1 MTTAKKQARAETK
14 MKPLAVF
21 FLFLASILGATT
33 PLQAE
38 DFALI
43 NGKIFNG
50 IENSV
55 LENRTIFVRNGKIAE
70 IAGSTNT
77 IDPGYTVIDLEGNY
91 LMPGM
96 FDVHTH
102 LSTLAQAR
110 RALVSGVTTIRSAS
124 VKAFEDVALRELV
137 RSGAVAGPDV
147 IAAGVYVSPNLGDTI
162 LADPRLAFLAKG
174 VNTDEELRTLVRV
187 NIDRGADVIKTR
199 GTERAGLSTTD
210 PRQQVYTER
219 QLRVVVEEA
228 AKQNVPVLV
237 HAHGDEGGRAAVL
250 AGARSIEHG
259 TYLSDNTLAL
269 MKERGTWLV
278 PTYVT
283 MNEMNEEQYD
293 HVLRLRGKHM
303 IPQLERVIRSAHK
316 LGVKFAT
323 GADNYYDNKS
333 TNRIS
338 IEVEHFVRLGMT
350 NFEALQ
356 TATVSSADLLG
367 LGAIT
372 GQITEGFEAD
382 MILVPANPLENIEAL
397 QDVLMVVSNG
407 QIALKRIPFGVSE
420 K

>member
-1 MTTAKKQARAETK
+1 MNKN
-14 MKPLAVF
+14 ML
-21 FLFLASILGATT
+21 SI
-33 PLQAE
+33 
-38 DFALI
+38 FCALI
-43 NGKIFNG
+43 IPTLMLMSPAYGNDYALVNGRIFNG
-50 IENSV
+50 VDNEIMEKYTV
-55 LENRTIFVRNGKIAE
+55 FVSDGKISKIE
-70 IAGSTNT
+70 KSDSP
-77 IDPGYTVIDLEGNY
+77 IDANYSVIDLEGNY
-91 LMPGM
+91 LMPGL

-102 LSTLAQAR
+102 LSTLVQAR
-110 RALVSGVTTIRSAS
+110 RALVSGVTTVRSAS

-147 IAAGVYVSPNLGDTI
+147 VAAGVYVTPKLGETI
-162 LADPRLAFLAKG
+162 LADPRLAVLAGG
-174 VNTDEELRTLVRV
+174 VNTDEELRILVRV

-199 GTERAGLSTTD
+199 GTERAGLATTD

-219 QLRVVVEEA
+219 QLRVVVDEA

-259 TYLSDNTLAL
+259 SYLSDETLAL

-293 HVLRLRGKHM
+293 HVLRLRAKYM
-303 IPQLERVIRSAHK
+303 VPQLERVIRSAYK
-316 LGVKFAT
+316 MGVKFAT

-338 IEVEHFVRLGMT
+338 IEVENFVRLGMT

-367 LGAIT
+367 LSSTT

-382 MILVPANPLENIEAL
+382 MILVAANPLTNIEAL
-397 QDVLMVVSNG
+397 QDVLMVISNG
-407 QIALKRIPFGVSE
+407 QVALKRIPFGVND
-420 K
+420 

>member
-1 MTTAKKQARAETK
+1 MHSQILIKFSTAAI
-14 MKPLAVF
+14 F
-21 FLFLASILGATT
+21 FLGLFPSA
-33 PLQAE
+33 QAE
-38 DFALI
+38 DYALV

-50 IENSV
+50 VDNRIIENQ
-55 LENRTIFVRNGKIAE
+55 TIFISNGKISKIAE
-70 IAGSTNT
+70 KSQIVDA
-77 IDPGYTVIDLEGNY
+77 DYTVIDLEGDY

-137 RSGAVAGPDV
+137 RSGAIAGPDV
-147 IAAGVYVSPNLGDTI
+147 VAAGVYVTPKLGDTI
-162 LADPRLAFLAKG
+162 LADPRLAVLAGG
-174 VNTDEELRTLVRV
+174 VHTDDELRTLVQV

-228 AKQNVPVLV
+228 ARHNVPVLV
-237 HAHGDEGGRAAVL
+237 HAHGDEGGKAAVM

-259 TYLSDNTLAL
+259 TYLSDETLAL

-283 MNEMNEEQYD
+283 MKEMNEEQYD

-303 IPQLERVIRSAHK
+303 VPQLEHVIRSAHK
-316 LGVKFAT
+316 MRVKFAT

-338 IEVEHFVRLGMT
+338 IEVENFVRLGMS
-350 NFEALQ
+350 NFEALK

-367 LGAIT
+367 LSTAT
-372 GQITEGFEAD
+372 GQITEGYEAD
-382 MILVPANPLENIEAL
+382 MIIVPANPLVSIEAL
-397 QDVLMVVSNG
+397 QDVLMVISNG
-407 QIALKRIPFGVSE
+407 QVALKRIPFGVGE
-420 K
+420 

>member
-1 MTTAKKQARAETK
+1 
-14 MKPLAVF
+14 MKILAAFCTSLISSMFMV
-21 FLFLASILGATT
+21 A
-33 PLQAE
+33 PVQAE

-50 IENSV
+50 IDNQIIENHTV
-55 LENRTIFVRNGKIAE
+55 FINDGKISNISESSGDVSA
-70 IAGSTNT
+70 A
-77 IDPGYTVIDLEGNY
+77 YTVINLEGNY

-147 IAAGVYVSPNLGDTI
+147 VAAGVYVTPKLNDTI
-162 LADPRLAFLAKG
+162 LADPRLAVLAGG

-199 GTERAGLSTTD
+199 GTERAGLATTD

-259 TYLSDNTLAL
+259 SYLSDETLAL

-293 HVLRLRGKHM
+293 HVLRLRAKYM
-303 IPQLERVIRSAHK
+303 VPQLERVIRSAQK
-316 LGVKFAT
+316 MGVKFAT

-338 IEVEHFVRLGMT
+338 VEVANFVRLGMT

-367 LGAIT
+367 LSEKT
-372 GQITEGFEAD
+372 GQITEGYEAD
-382 MILVPANPLENIEAL
+382 MILVPTNPLESIEAL
-397 QDVLMVVSNG
+397 QDVLMVISNG
-407 QIALKRIPFGVSE
+407 QIALKRIPFGVNE
-420 K
+420 

>member
-1 MTTAKKQARAETK
+1 MTTKTVIAFCALLT
-14 MKPLAVF
+14 F
-21 FLFLASILGATT
+21 SIYLNSSAG
-33 PLQAE
+33 AE
-38 DFALI
+38 DFALV

-50 IENSV
+50 IDNQI
-55 LENRTIFVRNGKIAE
+55 LENHTVLISDGKISSISE
-70 IAGSTNT
+70 IGGEIS
-77 IDPGYTVIDLEGNY
+77 PGYTVIDLEGNY

-102 LSTLAQAR
+102 LATLAQAR
-110 RALVSGVTTIRSAS
+110 RALVSGVTTVRSAS

-147 IAAGVYVSPNLGDTI
+147 IAAGVYVTPNLGETI
-162 LADPRLAFLAKG
+162 LADPRLAVLANG

-259 TYLSDNTLAL
+259 SYLSDETLAL

-293 HVLRLRGKHM
+293 HVLRLRAKYM
-303 IPQLERVIRSAHK
+303 VPQLERVIRSAYK
-316 LGVKFAT
+316 MGVKFAT

-338 IEVEHFVRLGMT
+338 VEVENFVRLGMT

-367 LGAIT
+367 LSEKT
-372 GQITEGFEAD
+372 GQITEGYEAD
-382 MILVPANPLENIEAL
+382 MILVPSNPLTNIEAL
-397 QDVLMVVSNG
+397 QDVLMVISNG
-407 QIALKRIPFGVSE
+407 QVALKRIPFGVND
-420 K
+420 

>member
-1 MTTAKKQARAETK
+1 MN
-14 MKPLAVF
+14 MKAF
-21 FLFLASILGATT
+21 ASICALLSASIW
-33 PLQAE
+33 LNSAASAE

-50 IENSV
+50 VDNSI
-55 LENRTIFVRNGKIAE
+55 LENQTVLINDGKISSISKNAVE
-70 IAGSTNT
+70 IGAN
-77 IDPGYTVIDLEGNY
+77 YTVIDLEGNY

-102 LSTLAQAR
+102 LATLTQAR
-110 RALVSGVTTIRSAS
+110 RALVSGVTTVRSAS

-147 IAAGVYVSPNLGDTI
+147 IAAGVYVTPKLGEAI
-162 LADPRLAFLAKG
+162 LADPRLAVLANG

-187 NIDRGADVIKTR
+187 NIDRGVDVIKTR

-237 HAHGDEGGRAAVL
+237 HAHGNEGGRAAVL

-259 TYLSDNTLAL
+259 SYLSDETLAL

-293 HVLRLRGKHM
+293 HVLRLRAKYM
-303 IPQLERVIRSAHK
+303 VPQLERVIRSAYK
-316 LGVKFAT
+316 MGVKFAT

-338 IEVEHFVRLGMT
+338 VEVENFVRLGMT

-367 LGAIT
+367 LREKT
-372 GQITEGFEAD
+372 GQITEGYEAD
-382 MILVPANPLENIEAL
+382 MILVPANPLTNIQAL
-397 QDVLMVVSNG
+397 QDVLMVISNG
-407 QIALKRIPFGVSE
+407 QIALKRIPFGVDD
-420 K
+420 

>member
-1 MTTAKKQARAETK
+1 MNKTILT
-14 MKPLAVF
+14 VF
-21 FLFLASILGATT
+21 C
-33 PLQAE
+33 
-38 DFALI
+38 ALI
-43 NGKIFNG
+43 ISTLMLMSPAHGDDYALVNGHIFNG
-50 IENSV
+50 VDNQI
-55 LENRTIFVRNGKIAE
+55 LENHTVFISGGKISK
-70 IAGSTNT
+70 IAKAS
-77 IDPGYTVIDLEGNY
+77 DPISADYTVIDLEGNY
-91 LMPGM
+91 LMPGL

-102 LSTLAQAR
+102 LNTLVRAR
-110 RALVSGVTTIRSAS
+110 RALVSGVTTVRSAS

-137 RSGAVAGPDV
+137 HSGAVAGPDV
-147 IAAGVYVSPNLGDTI
+147 VAAGVYVTPNLGETI
-162 LADPRLAFLAKG
+162 LADPRLAVLAGG
-174 VNTDEELRTLVRV
+174 VNTDQELRTLVRI

-228 AKQNVPVLV
+228 ALQNVPVLV
-237 HAHGDEGGRAAVL
+237 HAHGDEGARAAVL

-259 TYLSDNTLAL
+259 SYLSDETLAL
-269 MKERGTWLV
+269 MEERGTWLV

-293 HVLRLRGKHM
+293 HVLRLRAKYM
-303 IPQLERVIRSAHK
+303 VPQLERVIRSAHK
-316 LGVKFAT
+316 IGVKFAT

-338 IEVEHFVRLGMT
+338 VEVENFVRLGMT

-367 LGAIT
+367 LGATT

-382 MILVPANPLENIEAL
+382 MILVPANPLTNIEAL
-397 QDVLMVVSNG
+397 QDILMVISNG
-407 QIALKRIPFGVSE
+407 QMALKRIPFGVRE
-420 K
+420 

>member
-1 MTTAKKQARAETK
+1 MNKNIFNA
-14 MKPLAVF
+14 F
-21 FLFLASILGATT
+21 C
-33 PLQAE
+33 
-38 DFALI
+38 ALI
-43 NGKIFNG
+43 LSYLTMSAANGEDYALVNGLIFNG
-50 IENSV
+50 IDDTIIENHI
-55 LENRTIFVRNGKIAE
+55 IFISDGKIEKIVGRGDAVNDRY
-70 IAGSTNT
+70 A
-77 IDPGYTVIDLEGNY
+77 VIDLEGNY

-102 LSTLAQAR
+102 LNSLVQAR
-110 RALVSGVTTIRSAS
+110 RALVSGVTTVRSAS

-147 IAAGVYVSPNLGDTI
+147 VAAGVYVSPKLGETI
-162 LADPRLAFLAKG
+162 LADPRLAVLANG

-219 QLRVVVEEA
+219 QLRVVVDEA

-259 TYLSDNTLAL
+259 SYLSDETLAL

-293 HVLRLRGKHM
+293 NVLRLRAKYM
-303 IPQLERVIRSAHK
+303 VPQLERVIRSAHK
-316 LGVKFAT
+316 MGVKFAT
-323 GADNYYDNKS
+323 GADNYYDEKS

-338 IEVEHFVRLGMT
+338 IEVENFVRLGMT

-367 LGAIT
+367 LSETT

-382 MILVPANPLENIEAL
+382 MILLGANPLTDIKAL
-397 QDVLMVVSNG
+397 QDILMVISNG
-407 QIALKRIPFGVSE
+407 QVALKRIPFGVSD
-420 K
+420 